1 MRTEPRRLGIRA
13 RVVASFVIL
22 LAIAVLVSIGVLQQ
36 VGSRRIDAQ
45 VTQELSTA
53 AADLRA
59 RLDRDASTL
68 GRPGGPTLTSVFDD
82 YLRAR
87 PARRDQAFL
96 AIVDGRPFAASAGS
110 RVAVQTLPIASR
122 WASLRTSEA
131 GQVATD
137 AGAMRWLAVPVLSN
151 GRLLGVLVATELLAG
166 QQHALRTTVVTE
178 SLVML
183 LVLAAA
189 SLLAWGAAGRALA
202 PVRGL
207 ATAARSVSSG
217 SDLGARVE
225 VSGHDE
231 VTDLAASLNEML
243 DNLQAA
249 FDSQRQFL
257 DSAAHELRTPITIA
271 RGHVELLDDDPAERA
286 ATIALVLDEM
296 DRMDR
301 LVEELRV
308 LARSERP
315 DFLVVEPVAVAGFV
329 EAIVAK
335 SEAMATRVWSAD
347 VGGVDELTVPADRQ
361 RLTQALLNLVDNAVH
376 VTQAG
381 DAITVGATQHD
392 DHVELW
398 VEDSGTG
405 IAAVDLPTLF
415 DREGR
420 TVRRRPGGTG
430 LGLPIVAAIARAHG
444 GTVAATSTV
453 GVGTRFVLTLP
464 LTVGAAER

>member
-1 MRTEPRRLGIRA
+1 MRTRPRRLGIRA
-13 RVVASFVIL
+13 RVVTSFVIL
-22 LAIAVLVSIGVLQQ
+22 LTIAVLISIALLQQ
-36 VGSRRIDAQ
+36 VGTRRIDAQ
-45 VTQELSTA
+45 VNHDLSTA
-53 AADLRA
+53 AADLRV
-59 RLDRDASTL
+59 RLDQDASSL

-87 PARRDQAFL
+87 PARGDQAFL

-110 RVAVQTLPIASR
+110 RVALQSLPIAER
-122 WASLRTSEA
+122 WAALRKSA
-131 GQVATD
+131 SGHLSTD

-151 GRLLGVLVATELLAG
+151 GHLLGVLVATELLAG

-183 LVLAAA
+183 LVLAGA

-207 ATAARSVSSG
+207 ASAARSVSSS

-243 DNLQAA
+243 DSLQIA
-249 FDSQRQFL
+249 FDSQRRFL
-257 DSAAHELRTPITIA
+257 DGAAHELRTPITIA
-271 RGHVELLDDDPAERA
+271 RGHVELLDDDPDDRA

-301 LVEELRV
+301 FVEELRV

-315 DFLVVEPVAVAGFV
+315 DFLVVERVPISGFV
-329 EAIVAK
+329 EDVLAK
-335 SEAMATRVWSAD
+335 AKAMAQRAWATDIEVLDSLAVR
-347 VGGVDELTVPADRQ
+347 ADRQ

-376 VTQAG
+376 VTEVG
-381 DAITVGATQHD
+381 DAITVGAQQHD
-392 DHVELW
+392 GHVELW
-398 VEDSGTG
+398 VEDSGPG
-405 IAAVDLPTLF
+405 IAPADLPTLF
-415 DREGR
+415 DRDGR

-430 LGLPIVAAIARAHG
+430 LGLPLVAAIVRAHG
-444 GTVAATSTV
+444 GSVVASSSL
-453 GVGTRFVLTLP
+453 GVGTRITLTLP
-464 LTVGAAER
+464 LAEEAAKR

>member
-1 MRTEPRRLGIRA
+1 
-13 RVVASFVIL
+13 
-22 LAIAVLVSIGVLQQ
+22 
-36 VGSRRIDAQ
+36 
-45 VTQELSTA
+45 
-53 AADLRA
+53 
-59 RLDRDASTL
+59 
-68 GRPGGPTLTSVFDD
+68 
-82 YLRAR
+82 
-87 PARRDQAFL
+87 
-96 AIVDGRPFAASAGS
+96 
-110 RVAVQTLPIASR
+110 
-122 WASLRTSEA
+122 
-131 GQVATD
+131 
-137 AGAMRWLAVPVLSN
+137 
-151 GRLLGVLVATELLAG
+151 
-166 QQHALRTTVVTE
+166 
-178 SLVML
+178 
-183 LVLAAA
+183 
-189 SLLAWGAAGRALA
+189 
-202 PVRGL
+202 
-207 ATAARSVSSG
+207 VSSG

>member
-1 MRTEPRRLGIRA
+1 MRTRPRRFGIRA
-13 RVVASFVIL
+13 RVVTSFVIL
-22 LAIAVLVSIGVLQQ
+22 LTIAVLISIALLQQ
-36 VGSRRIDAQ
+36 VGTRRIDAQ
-45 VTQELSTA
+45 VNHDLSTA
-53 AADLRA
+53 AADLRV
-59 RLDRDASTL
+59 RLDQDASSL

-87 PARRDQAFL
+87 PARGDQAFL

-110 RVAVQTLPIASR
+110 RVALQSLPIAQR
-122 WASLRTSEA
+122 WAALRKSA
-131 GQVATD
+131 SGHLSTD
-137 AGAMRWLAVPVLSN
+137 AGAMRWLAVPILSN

-166 QQHALRTTVVTE
+166 QQHALQTTVVTE

-183 LVLAAA
+183 LVLAGA

-207 ATAARSVSSG
+207 AAAARSVSSG

-231 VTDLAASLNEML
+231 LTDLAASLNEML
-243 DNLQAA
+243 DNLQIA

-257 DSAAHELRTPITIA
+257 DGAAHELRTPITIA
-271 RGHVELLDDDPAERA
+271 RGHVELLDDDPDDRA

-296 DRMDR
+296 DRMNR

-315 DFLVVEPVAVAGFV
+315 DFLVVEHVPISGFV
-329 EAIVAK
+329 EDVLAK
-335 SEAMATRVWSAD
+335 AKAMAQRAWTTDIEVLDSL
-347 VGGVDELTVPADRQ
+347 GVRADRQ

-376 VTQAG
+376 VTEVG
-381 DAITVGATQHD
+381 DSITVGAQQHD
-392 DHVELW
+392 GHVELW
-398 VEDSGTG
+398 VEDSGPG
-405 IAAVDLPTLF
+405 IAPADLPSLF
-415 DREGR
+415 DRDGR

-430 LGLPIVAAIARAHG
+430 LGLPLVAAIVRAHG
-444 GTVAATSTV
+444 GTVMASSSL
-453 GVGTRFVLTLP
+453 GLGTRIALTLP
-464 LTVGAAER
+464 LAEEAVKR